1 MMARNY
7 YCLVAGLPDLIM
19 EDRKLAFSSVEFREL
34 LQEDIH
40 PQDNTLVSL
49 FFLPFDHNNIL
60 SRLYDDEPVFDNHGN
75 YSVEEVE
82 EVTDKK
88 SFEVAENLTMPAYIV
103 SFLDDYFSDEDK
115 PSRVNAERALTAN
128 YYDYLQRSG
137 NQFMNDYVRNELNLR
152 NVLTALNG
160 RRHDMDVSADII
172 GDGDIE
178 YALKKSRARDF
189 GLANEIDNLES
200 IIHLYEIPNLLER
213 ELKLDLMRWQSLDE
227 ATFFNYFSIEKV
239 LAFIVKVFI
248 VERWISLDEEKGKE
262 LFERLI
268 TDLENSY
275 EFPEEFILSHGT
287 KK

>member
-1 MMARNY
+1 MARNY

-19 EDRKLAFSSVEFREL
+19 EDRKLAFSSVAFREL

-40 PQDNTLVSL
+40 PQDSVLVSL
-49 FFLPFDHNNIL
+49 FFLPFDHVNIL
-60 SRLYDDEPVFDNHGN
+60 NRLYDENPVFDHHGN
-75 YSVEEVE
+75 YSAEEIE

-88 SFEVAENLTMPAYIV
+88 SFEVAENFTMPAYII
-103 SFLDDYFSDEDK
+103 SFLEDYFGEDEQ
-115 PSRVNAERALTAN
+115 PLRVSAERTLTKS
-128 YYDYLQRSG
+128 YYQYLQKSG
-137 NQFMNDYVRNELNLR
+137 NKFMNDYVRNELNLR

-160 RRHDMDVSADII
+160 RKYDMDVSADII

-189 GLANEIDNLES
+189 GLANDIDNLES
-200 IIHLYEIPNLLER
+200 IIHLHEMPNLLER
-213 ELKLDLMRWQSLDE
+213 EMKLDLMRWQSLDE
-227 ATFFNYFSIEKV
+227 ATFFNYFSVEKV

-262 LFERLI
+262 LFKRLI

>member
-1 MMARNY
+1 MDRNY

-19 EDRKLAFSSVEFREL
+19 EDRKLAISSILFREL

-40 PQDNTLVSL
+40 PQDYTLVSL
-49 FFLPFDHNNIL
+49 FFLPYDHNNVL
-60 SRLYDDEPVFDNHGN
+60 SRLYDEEPAYDNHGN
-75 YSVEEVE
+75 FTAEEVE
-82 EVTDKK
+82 EITDKK
-88 SFEVAENLTMPAYIV
+88 SFEVAENLTMPAYIID
-103 SFLDDYFSDEDK
+103 FLDDYFLDEEK
-115 PSRVNAERALTAN
+115 PSRVNAERKLTSN
-128 YYDYLQRSG
+128 YYEYLLQSG
-137 NQFMNDYVRNELNLR
+137 NQFMNDYVRYELNLR

-160 RRHDMDVSADII
+160 RKYDMDISADII
-172 GDGDIE
+172 GEGDIE
-178 YALKKSRARDF
+178 YALKRSRARDF
-189 GLANEIDNLES
+189 GLANDIDNLES
-200 IIHLYEIPNLLER
+200 IIHLHEIPNLLDR

-262 LFERLI
+262 LFKRLI

>member
-1 MMARNY
+1 
-7 YCLVAGLPDLIM
+7 
-19 EDRKLAFSSVEFREL
+19 
-34 LQEDIH
+34 
-40 PQDNTLVSL
+40 
-49 FFLPFDHNNIL
+49 
-60 SRLYDDEPVFDNHGN
+60 
-75 YSVEEVE
+75 
-82 EVTDKK
+82 
-88 SFEVAENLTMPAYIV
+88 
-103 SFLDDYFSDEDK
+103 
-115 PSRVNAERALTAN
+115 
-128 YYDYLQRSG
+128 
-137 NQFMNDYVRNELNLR
+137 MNEYVRNELNLR

-160 RRHDMDVSADII
+160 RKYDMDVSVDII

-178 YALKKSRARDF
+178 HALKKSRARDF
-189 GLANEIDNLES
+189 GLANDIDNLES
-200 IIHLYEIPNLLER
+200 IIHLHEIPNLLDR

-262 LFERLI
+262 LFKRLI

>member
-1 MMARNY
+1 MARNY

-19 EDRKLAFSSVEFREL
+19 EDRKLAFSSIIFREL

-40 PQDNTLVSL
+40 PQDYTLVSL

-60 SRLYDDEPVFDNHGN
+60 SRLYDKEPAYDNHGN
-75 YSVEEVE
+75 FTAEEVE
-82 EVTDKK
+82 EITDKK
-88 SFEVAENLTMPAYIV
+88 SFEVAENLTMPAYIIN
-103 SFLDDYFSDEDK
+103 FLDDYFIDEEK
-115 PSRVNAERALTAN
+115 PSRVNAERQLTSN
-128 YYDYLQRSG
+128 YYEYLLQSG
-137 NQFMNDYVRNELNLR
+137 NQFMNDYVRYELNLK

-160 RRHDMDVSADII
+160 RKYDMDISADII

-178 YALKKSRARDF
+178 YSLKKSRARDF
-189 GLANEIDNLES
+189 GLANDVDNLES
-200 IIHLYEIPNLLER
+200 IIHLYEIPNLLDR

-227 ATFFNYFSIEKV
+227 ATFFNYFSVEKV

-248 VERWISLDEEKGKE
+248 VERWIGLDEEKGKE
-262 LFERLI
+262 LFKRLI

>member
-1 MMARNY
+1 MARNY

-19 EDRKLAFSSVEFREL
+19 EDRKLAFSSIIFREL

-40 PQDNTLVSL
+40 PQDYTLVSL

-60 SRLYDDEPVFDNHGN
+60 SRLYDKEPAYDNHGN
-75 YSVEEVE
+75 FTAEEVE
-82 EVTDKK
+82 EITDKK
-88 SFEVAENLTMPAYIV
+88 SFEVAENLTMPAYIIN
-103 SFLDDYFSDEDK
+103 FLDDYFIDEEK
-115 PSRVNAERALTAN
+115 PSRVNAERQLTSN
-128 YYDYLQRSG
+128 YYEYLLQSG
-137 NQFMNDYVRNELNLR
+137 NQFMNDYVRYELNLK

-160 RRHDMDVSADII
+160 RKYDMDISADII

-178 YALKKSRARDF
+178 YSLKKSRARDF
-189 GLANEIDNLES
+189 GLANDVDNLES
-200 IIHLYEIPNLLER
+200 IIHLYEIPNLLDR

-262 LFERLI
+262 LFKRLI